1 MDTVRAV
8 SLQTVSQL
16 VTSAGNLLKP
26 ALVNLIPALLSAIGE
41 SENPNL
47 SYLSNAYGTTS
58 EAQDAIDALRTSVA
72 KGHHATETITKV
84 NFYL

>member
-1 MDTVRAV
+1 MRII
-8 SLQTVSQL
+8 SLQTISQL

-58 EAQDAIDALRTSVA
+58 EAQDAIDALRTSIA
-72 KGHHATETITKV
+72 RDHHAAETISKV
-84 NFYL
+84 NFFL